1 MKCDESVA
9 EARKTAVFHSLP
21 RFEAD
26 RVVFGLI
33 FMRPVFQE
41 EALLLFNL
49 ILAGSSRNLK
59 VLQCLSCQNF
69 SEPFPQTT

>member
-9 EARKTAVFHSLP
+9 EAHKTAIFRSLP
-21 RFEAD
+21 RFKAD

-59 VLQCLSCQNF
+59 VLTF
-69 SEPFPQTT
+69 SEKVRLNFAMESSL